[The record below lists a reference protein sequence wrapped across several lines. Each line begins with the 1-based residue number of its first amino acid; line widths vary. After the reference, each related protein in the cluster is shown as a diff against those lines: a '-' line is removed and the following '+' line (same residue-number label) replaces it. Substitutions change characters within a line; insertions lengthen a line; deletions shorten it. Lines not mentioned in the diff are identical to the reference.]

1 MNWFPLFIETVIHIS
16 QSDLIKKYL
25 LCKCELDCINNELE
39 QKSMEDFRQYYK
51 AIEVISWHTP
61 DIHHQLEKLHLN
73 YINLLPIEQKQWTL
87 YCEQGVSSEEMN
99 KTRINVNSLI

>member
-1 MNWFPLFIETVIHIS
+1 IIIL
-16 QSDLIKKYL
+16 
-25 LCKCELDCINNELE
+25 
-39 QKSMEDFRQYYK
+39 
-51 AIEVISWHTP
+51 A